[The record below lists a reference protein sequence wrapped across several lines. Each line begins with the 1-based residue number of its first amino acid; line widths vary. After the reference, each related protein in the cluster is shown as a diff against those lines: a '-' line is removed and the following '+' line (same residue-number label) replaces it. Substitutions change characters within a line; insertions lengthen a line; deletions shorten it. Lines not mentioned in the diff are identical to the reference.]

1 MLQRESSMTAQI
13 ERLHPAY
20 QASARNLV
28 HYLAFRRHDLR
39 PLQEKLSRLGLSSLG
54 RAEAYVMANVEA
66 VLSALF
72 RFAGRAFQP
81 TPPGD
86 SFIDYVQGRML
97 LEKHT
102 QDLLG
107 PRRAGRSVRIMVT
120 MPTEAATDHAL
131 VE

>member
-1 MLQRESSMTAQI
+1 MIAELTAVRAEMLQRESSMTAQI

-66 VLSALF
+66 VLRALF
-72 RFAGRAFQP
+72 GF
-81 TPPGD
+81 
-86 SFIDYVQGRML
+86 V
-97 LEKHT
+97 
-102 QDLLG
+102 
-107 PRRAGRSVRIMVT
+107 
-120 MPTEAATDHAL
+120 
-131 VE
+131 